1 MSSYEKCCSMA
12 NFIGI
17 NRFGKIQTNYTP
29 QTGIIVLLTHSLA
42 SVPFYLD
49 FYLLV
54 DQSDY

>member
-1 MSSYEKCCSMA
+1 MSSYEKRCFMA
-12 NFIGI
+12 TFIGI
-17 NRFGKIQTNYTP
+17 NRFGNIKTNYTL
-29 QTGIIVLLTHSLA
+29 QTGKIVLLTHSLA